1 MSLKERSI
9 AEIEWIF
16 VYNLGILKEVN
27 LKTFTL
33 IQILKVNGNIDV
45 KIKFSDVTVKR
56 GNMLLFSR

>member
-9 AEIEWIF
+9 AEIKWIF

-45 KIKFSDVTVKR
+45 KIKFSDVTVKW

>member
-45 KIKFSDVTVKR
+45 KIKFSDVTVKW